1 MTKELSLSAI
11 VVSFNN
17 EEQLGRCLS
26 TLYGQAVDTESEL
39 IVVRAGEPSS
49 ALKHSYPQIKW
60 IQAPAGTT
68 VPMMRTLA
76 IQAALGDIVAL
87 TEDDCVV
94 APDYCAALKTAH
106 HIQCDAIGGAVQPG
120 SFDKAL
126 DWGVFFCE
134 YGRFMPPLTGDVK
147 ALPGNNL
154 SYKKH
159 VLIELLEKGD
169 IADGFYEAFVN
180 SGLSGA
186 GRQLKADST
195 ILVRNENRWHMQ
207 NVTSIPFH
215 HGRSF
220 AAMRFAKTATWQRLA
235 YLCISFG
242 LPAIQTYRV
251 AREVKQRQQYAPR
264 LLAALPSII
273 LFWSSWSAGEFMGY
287 LLGPGESLKQ
297 WR

>member
-1 MTKELSLSAI
+1 MTNDLKLSDI

-26 TLYGQAVDTESEL
+26 SLYGQSVETDSEL

-60 IQAPAGTT
+60 IQAPPATT

-76 IQAALGDIVAL
+76 IQAALGDIVSL

-94 APDYCAALKTAH
+94 APDYCAALKAAH

-120 SFDKAL
+120 SFESAL

-134 YGRFMPPLTGDVK
+134 YGRFMPPFNGAVK

-154 SYKKH
+154 SYKKQ
-159 VLIELLEKGD
+159 VLTDLLECGD

-180 SGLSGA
+180 SALAGA
-186 GRQLKADST
+186 GRELR
-195 ILVRNENRWHMQ
+195 I
-207 NVTSIPFH
+207 I
-215 HGRSF
+215 GRCR
-220 AAMRFAKTATWQRLA
+220 M
-235 YLCISFG
+235 
-242 LPAIQTYRV
+242 
-251 AREVKQRQQYAPR
+251 
-264 LLAALPSII
+264 
-273 LFWSSWSAGEFMGY
+273 
-287 LLGPGESLKQ
+287 
-297 WR
+297 